1 VIPAQRWTDAA
12 AGLQFVTRRSPGD
25 FISMTEAELQRQKE
39 MQQAEELLFT
49 GPQAL
54 GFVKG
59 LFQGHFVSDWVMPY
73 PRIGAAEA
81 PVIDGTLAELRKFL
95 DEHLDPAGIDR
106 QADIPRDVIN
116 GLGRVGVLGATAPA
130 EFGGHGFSQMANT
143 KILEEI
149 GRRCASTS
157 VFVNAHH
164 SIGIRA
170 LLLFGTHEQKQKWLP
185 KLCTGEWLGAFALT
199 EKEAGSD
206 AANVQTTA
214 TPSDDG
220 SHYIVNGEK
229 RYITNTA
236 IAQVLTV
243 MARTPVPGK
252 PGKDAITA
260 FLVTPDMPGFEI
272 LEGRMEKMGI
282 RGTATGKF
290 ALRNVKVPKENILG
304 PLGKGLKVAL
314 TVLDF
319 GRTTFGAC
327 CTGAAKTCLELA
339 VKHANTRK
347 QFNKTLGNFDL
358 VKKKI
363 ARIAADA
370 YAMEAMTTITA
381 SLIDR
386 GLEDYMLETA
396 MLKVFTTELLWECVN
411 EAFQI
416 HGGAAYMTDLPLERM
431 VRDARINQIG
441 EGSNEVLKS
450 FIALVGMRGPGMEFK
465 EIYDTMVK
473 PTREGGLG
481 KAWNAG
487 MSRLGASV
495 RIPDV
500 PVRSSELKSFANQ
513 LGRLIW
519 RFNLAVNKSLIL
531 YREPI
536 LDMQLVQE
544 RIAGAAMDLFA
555 STAVLSRWDS
565 EIQSAQRNGESPS
578 VKKTAAELFLR
589 QSFRRIRNYLAALA
603 DNDDKFILKAADSAL
618 GKS

>member
-1 VIPAQRWTDAA
+1 MNKLD
-12 AGLQFVTRRSPGD
+12 
-25 FISMTEAELQRQKE
+25 EQRQKE
-39 MQQAEELLFT
+39 IQQAEELLFA

-54 GFVKG
+54 GFAKG

-73 PRIGAAEA
+73 PRIAETERGQL
-81 PVIDGTLAELRKFL
+81 DQTLAELRKFL
-95 DEHLDPAGIDR
+95 NEDLDPAEIDR
-106 QADIPRDVIN
+106 KADIPRNVID
-116 GLGRVGVLGATAPA
+116 GLGRIGVLGMTAPA
-130 EFGGHGFSQMANT
+130 EYGGHGFSQLANT
-143 KILEEI
+143 KILEEL
-149 GRRCASTS
+149 GTRCASTS

-220 SHYIVNGEK
+220 SHYVLNGEK

-260 FLVTPDMPGFEI
+260 FLVTPDMPGFE
-272 LEGRMEKMGI
+272 LLDGRMEKMGI

-327 CTGAAKTCLELA
+327 CTGGAKTCLELA
-339 VKHANTRK
+339 VKHANARK
-347 QFNKTLGNFDL
+347 QFSKTLGNFDL

-370 YAMEAMTTITA
+370 YAMEAMTTVTA
-381 SLIDR
+381 SFIDR

-396 MLKVFTTELLWECVN
+396 MLKVFTTERLWECINDV
-411 EAFQI
+411 FQI

-431 VRDARINQIG
+431 LRDARINQIG
-441 EGSNEVLKS
+441 EGANEVLTS

-465 EIYDTMVK
+465 EIYDTMMK
-473 PTREGGLG
+473 PSRDGMS
-481 KAWNAG
+481 KAWAAG
-487 MSRLGASV
+487 KNRLGATV
-495 RIPDV
+495 LLPDV
-500 PVRSSELKSFANQ
+500 PVQSERLRAQARQ
-513 LGRLIW
+513 LGRLI
-519 RFNLAVNKSLIL
+519 RHFNFAVNRALIT

-544 RIAGAAMDLFA
+544 RIANAAMDLFA
-555 STAVLSRWDS
+555 STCVLSRIDG
-565 EIQSAQRNGESPS
+565 EIQFAGRNGNSVSPDHS
-578 VKKTAAELFLR
+578 AADLFLR
-589 QSFRRIRNYLAALA
+589 QSFRRIRGFLAGLT
-603 DNDDKFILKAADSAL
+603 DNDDKAVVAAARSCL
-618 GKS
+618 TSPVGKTNP

>member
-1 VIPAQRWTDAA
+1 
-12 AGLQFVTRRSPGD
+12 
-25 FISMTEAELQRQKE
+25 MTETEAQRQKE
-39 MQQAEELLFT
+39 IQQAEELLFT

-73 PRIGAAEA
+73 PRIAATEQ
-81 PVIDGTLAELRKFL
+81 PRIDKTLSELRQFL
-95 DEHLDPAGIDR
+95 DQHLDPAEIDR
-106 QADIPRDVIN
+106 QADIPRDVID
-116 GLGRVGVLGATAPA
+116 GLGRVGVLGATAPQ
-130 EFGGHGFSQMANT
+130 EVGGHAFSQMANC

-149 GRRCASTS
+149 GRHCASTS

-170 LLLFGTHEQKQKWLP
+170 LLLFGTQEQQKRWLP
-185 KLCTGEWLGAFALT
+185 KLVTGEWLG
-199 EKEAGSD
+199 G
-206 AANVQTTA
+206 
-214 TPSDDG
+214 
-220 SHYIVNGEK
+220 
-229 RYITNTA
+229 
-236 IAQVLTV
+236 
-243 MARTPVPGK
+243 
-252 PGKDAITA
+252 
-260 FLVTPDMPGFEI
+260 
-272 LEGRMEKMGI
+272 
-282 RGTATGKF
+282 F
-290 ALRNVKVPKENILG
+290 ALRNVKVPKDNILG

-327 CTGAAKTCLELA
+327 CTGAAKTCSELA

-347 QFNKTLGNFDL
+347 QFNRTLGNFHL

-370 YAMEAMTTITA
+370 YAMDAMTTITA

-396 MLKVFTTELLWECVN
+396 MLKVFTTERLWECIN
-411 EAFQI
+411 DAFQI
-416 HGGAAYMTDLPLERM
+416 HGGSAYFVDLPLERM
-431 VRDARINQIG
+431 MRDARINQIG
-441 EGSNEVLKS
+441 EGSNEVLTS

-465 EIYDTMVK
+465 EIYDTMLK
-473 PTREGGLG
+473 PTREGGIG
-481 KAWNAG
+481 KAWSAG
-487 MSRLGASV
+487 MNRLGATV

-500 PVRSSELKSFANQ
+500 PVRSAELRSFGNQ

-519 RFNLAVNKSLIL
+519 RFNFAVNRSLVV

-565 EIQSAQRNGESPS
+565 EIQFAQGNGEAPS
-578 VKKTAAELFLR
+578 RKNTAAELFLR
-589 QSFRRIRNYLAALA
+589 QSFRRIRNYLAGLT
-603 DNDDKFILKAADSAL
+603 DNDDKFILKAADSVL
-618 GKS
+618 G

>member
-1 VIPAQRWTDAA
+1 MNKLD
-12 AGLQFVTRRSPGD
+12 
-25 FISMTEAELQRQKE
+25 EQRQKE
-39 MQQAEELLFT
+39 IQQAEELLFA

-54 GFVKG
+54 GFAKG

-73 PRIGAAEA
+73 PRIAEA
-81 PVIDGTLAELRKFL
+81 ERGQLDQTLAELRKFL
-95 DEHLDPAGIDR
+95 NEDLDPAEIDR
-106 QADIPRDVIN
+106 KADIPRNVID
-116 GLGRVGVLGATAPA
+116 GLGRIGVLGMTAPA
-130 EFGGHGFSQMANT
+130 EYGGHGFSQLANT
-143 KILEEI
+143 KILEEL
-149 GRRCASTS
+149 GTRCASTS

-220 SHYIVNGEK
+220 SHYVLNGEK

-260 FLVTPDMPGFEI
+260 FLVTPDMPGFE
-272 LEGRMEKMGI
+272 LLDGRMEKMGI

-290 ALRNVKVPKENILG
+290 ALRNVKVPTENILG

-339 VKHANTRK
+339 VKHANARK
-347 QFNKTLGNFDL
+347 QFSKTLGNFDL

-370 YAMEAMTTITA
+370 YAMEAMTTVTA
-381 SLIDR
+381 SFIDR

-396 MLKVFTTELLWECVN
+396 MLKVFTTERLWECINDV
-411 EAFQI
+411 FQV

-431 VRDARINQIG
+431 LRDARINQIG
-441 EGSNEVLKS
+441 EGANEVLTS

-465 EIYDTMVK
+465 EIYDTMMK
-473 PTREGGLG
+473 PSRDGMS
-481 KAWNAG
+481 KAWAAG
-487 MSRLGASV
+487 KNRLTATLRV
-495 RIPDV
+495 PDV
-500 PVRSSELKSFANQ
+500 PVQSEQLRAQAQQ
-513 LGRLIW
+513 LGRLI
-519 RFNLAVNKSLIL
+519 RHFNFAVNRALVT

-544 RIAGAAMDLFA
+544 RIANAAMDLFA
-555 STAVLSRWDS
+555 STCVLSRIDG
-565 EIQSAQRNGESPS
+565 EIQFAGRNGNAASPDNS
-578 VKKTAAELFLR
+578 AADLFLR
-589 QSFRRIRNYLAALA
+589 QSFRRIRGFLAGLT
-603 DNDDKFILKAADSAL
+603 DNDDGAVIAAAKSCLTSGSA
-618 GKS
+618 KPA